1 MSKYSAAERHFPD
14 FDVTIYIV
22 HPSLKNYPRV
32 VKYKL
37 PDRNI
42 VMKCTPSR
50 ASLCYIIFGRKD
62 MIDELEVLKIVT
74 KRLESADIP
83 YMVSGSIAAN
93 FYTTPRM
100 TRDIDIVIQ
109 VQAADAER
117 IYSLF
122 SDEFYADKD
131 MIRDA
136 IHEKRMFNIIHNEG
150 IIKVDFIVRKDTEYR
165 KLEFERRRSIIFEGI
180 DINIVSAEDL
190 IISKLYWAKDSLS
203 DLQIRDVRNLLKT
216 VPGLDI
222 VYLRKWVKYLGLEE
236 VYKKA
241 TNE

>member
-1 MSKYSAAERHFPD
+1 MARPLRSRDAGG
-14 FDVTIYIV
+14 V
-22 HPSLKNYPRV
+22 SLAQ
-32 VKYKL
+32 L
-37 PDRNI
+37 PGHGGQS
-42 VMKCTPSR
+42 MKSYLDDKALISFMTN
-50 ASLCYIIFGRKD
+50 
-62 MIDELEVLKIVT
+62 ELEVLKVVIE
-74 KRLESADIP
+74 RLESAGIR
-83 YMVSGSIAAN
+83 YMVSGSVAAN

-100 TRDIDIVIQ
+100 TRDIDIVIH
-109 VQAADAER
+109 VREADTER

-136 IHEKRMFNIIHNEG
+136 IREKSMFNIIHNEG

-165 KLEFERRRSIIFEGI
+165 KIEFERRRVIIFEGI

-203 DLQIRDVRNLLKT
+203 DFQIRDVRNLLKT
-216 VPGLDI
+216 VSGLDI
-222 VYLRKWVKYLGLEE
+222 LYLQKWVKYLGLEE
-236 VYKKA
+236 VYKIA